1 MPRKV
6 MIWPVLA
13 LLVTACGPGT
23 TPRPPA
29 TPAPATSTPA
39 TSAPP
44 VSPDAPPTSPD
55 APPTSPGAPPTSPD
69 ARRADDIDG
78 DGRSDLVVQVD
89 LPREDRRYLSIVHG
103 SPQGLDPRRRT
114 LITSKTFDP
123 WLIDDGIRADL
134 DGDGFGDVLAYGRP
148 GGGEHRMGPHIFWGG
163 PRGIAATATP
173 TPVPLP
179 VAGDVGNYRAVAGDF
194 DGDGAA
200 DVAMSSP
207 PAPGASDT
215 NLAVLYGPFARDG
228 APRRRSVQPS
238 PTGSEFWRMSVD
250 RIGAGHA
257 TALLVYE
264 GDDGEQTSGWL
275 LTPGRGGP
283 AKQGRKLN
291 KGMSA
296 AFGDFDGDG
305 SRDVAVGDDGSRNDE
320 PGYESEAPSVDRT
333 LTVYYGGGR
342 TGTFKGTAGRA
353 VSGDFDGDGRDDL
366 AFGGGSRPIL
376 TFWGAAGGLRAG
388 GRLAAAA
395 GSRPLAAGD
404 YDGDGDDE
412 LALASGADDF
422 LIIVTDG
429 RKTLTTLP
437 SR

>member
-23 TPRPPA
+23 TPRPLA

-44 VSPDAPPTSPD
+44 VSPDAPPTSP
-55 APPTSPGAPPTSPD
+55 G

-78 DGRSDLVVQVD
+78 DGRADLVVQID

-114 LITSKTFDP
+114 LITSETFYP

-148 GGGEHRMGPHIFWGG
+148 GGVESERRMGPHIFWGG
-163 PRGIAATATP
+163 PRGIVATATP
-173 TPVPLP
+173 TPVPIP
-179 VAGDVGNYRAVAGDF
+179 VASDVGNYRAVAGDF

-207 PAPGASDT
+207 PAPGGSDT

-275 LTPGRGGP
+275 LTPESGGL
-283 AKQGRKLN
+283 AKQGRRLN

-305 SRDVAVGDDGSRNDE
+305 LRDVAVGDDGSRNDE
-320 PGYESEAPSVDRT
+320 PGYENEPPSVAET
-333 LTVYYGGGR
+333 LTVYYGDGR
-342 TGTFKGTAGRA
+342 TGTFRGTAGPA
-353 VSGDFDGDGRDDL
+353 VAGDFDGDGRDDL
-366 AFGGGSRPIL
+366 AWGGGSRTIL
-376 TFWGAAGGLRAG
+376 TFWGATGGLRKG
-388 GRLAAAA
+388 ERLAATT
-395 GSRPLAAGD
+395 GSRPLATGD

-422 LIIVTDG
+422 RITVTDG